1 MLQNRLKHNYLLETI
16 VFSPAISLAAFEEGM
31 KNVESKR
38 KQTTRMAF
46 ISRFDTWYAKFLYPN
61 HIYRPSK

>member
-1 MLQNRLKHNYLLETI
+1 M
-16 VFSPAISLAAFEEGM
+16 FSPASSRAAFEEGM

-46 ISRFDTWYAKFLYPN
+46 ISRVD
-61 HIYRPSK
+61 S

>member
-16 VFSPAISLAAFEEGM
+16 VFSPAKSLAAFEEGM

-46 ISRFDTWYAKFLYPN
+46 ILRFDT
-61 HIYRPSK
+61 